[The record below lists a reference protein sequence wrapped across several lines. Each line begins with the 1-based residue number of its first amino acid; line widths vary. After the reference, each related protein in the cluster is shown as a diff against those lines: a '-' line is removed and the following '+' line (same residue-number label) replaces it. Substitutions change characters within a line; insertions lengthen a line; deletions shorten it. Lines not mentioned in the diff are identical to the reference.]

1 MAAATDQ
8 GIVVPLTAISDP
20 FGLKPLT
27 STILKINTV
36 PQKSLFINITGSLSN
51 IVIPNST
58 NRPMSASLVVNYA
71 TGNPANYSLLAQ
83 EVLSSAITAGNLTIP
98 NANVSISITSS
109 FDINDKIILR
119 IAGNNN
125 SFTTNNIINPT
136 SFDSNLS
143 LNISSTPNPSN
154 TNMIL
159 EPYFEGRPFEGSSA
173 EVMAGNIFRNI
184 PNPFLQDIDYNRG
197 PIPVNIQA
205 LISGSAQKGTVPESY
220 YTSLAQTNIR
230 YKGSKIQSTTINEY
244 QNTSGSTDFGN
255 PFNIG
260 NYGKTPSINV
270 FNTGIFEFQWG
281 GGTTPEIM
289 NWGAFKI
296 GKTLQVSSKD
306 LVRTVNPSDN
316 LQNVQ
321 ILSRLDFNDPSFQ
334 PPTSEISQSI
344 PQVKGD
350 YYQIL
355 NSSNP
360 INSEVSVA
368 LYTGGGSSDDPT
380 VPPTTKVLTS
390 EFGVP
395 TRSSFMYFTDEP
407 SAGLVWNNNS
417 NGFVMYQ
424 TANLYRV
431 TSNYTPGS
439 TINPTKNSTGDG
451 LVNIIQRDI
460 NAGERWFF
468 TFFTNLEN
476 TSTFDSSILEPYN
489 GGYTSKDEFGNYT
502 DPFGF
507 KGVYEILGVWE
518 VGTLYTAF
526 VVDKPNLGGNKI
538 FGGGNSSTSLG
549 FLMWKA
555 RAAGK
560 NEFIMVQDNVTGG
573 VGAGALTGR
582 FAPEYLTQNFES
594 ITKEYGSN
602 QTG

>member
-1 MAAATDQ
+1 MATQFDQ
-8 GIVVPLTAISDP
+8 GIVVPLTVVSDP

-27 STILKINTV
+27 SNLLVVNTV
-36 PQKSLFINITGSLSN
+36 PQKSFFINITGSLNN
-51 IVIPNST
+51 IVIPNET
-58 NRPMSASLVVNYA
+58 NRPMSASLVVSSA
-71 TGNPANYSLLAQ
+71 TGDPTTNILSH
-83 EVLSSAITAGNLTIP
+83 EVLFSSTTPGNLTIP
-98 NANVSISITSS
+98 SANISISITSS
-109 FDINDKIILR
+109 FNLNDKIILR
-119 IAGNNN
+119 VVGNHN

-143 LNISSTPNPSN
+143 LNISSTPNPSD
-154 TNMIL
+154 TSMVL
-159 EPYFEGRPFEGSSA
+159 EPYFEGKPFIGSSA
-173 EVMAGNIFRNI
+173 DVTSGNIFRNI
-184 PNPFLQDIDYNRG
+184 PNPFLQDIDYSKG
-197 PIPVNIQA
+197 PIPVNNQA

-244 QNTSGSTDFGN
+244 INSSGSTDFGN
-255 PFNIG
+255 SFNIG
-260 NYGKTPSINV
+260 NYGKSPSINV

-289 NWGAFKI
+289 DWGAFKI
-296 GKTLQVSSKD
+296 GKILQVSSKD
-306 LVRTVNPSDN
+306 LVKTINPSAN
-316 LQNVQ
+316 LQTVQ
-321 ILSRLDFNDPSFQ
+321 VLSRLDFNSSAPAPSSQ
-334 PPTSEISQSI
+334 LSQSI

-368 LYTGGGSSDDPT
+368 LYTGGGSSSNPT
-380 VPPTTKVLTS
+380 VPPTTKILTS

-395 TRSSFMYFTDEP
+395 TRSSFMYFTDANTA
-407 SAGLVWNNNS
+407 SDTWS
-417 NGFVMYQ
+417 NGTSVFDMYQ
-424 TANLYRV
+424 SANIYRV
-431 TSNYTPGS
+431 TSDYTPGS
-439 TINPTKNSTGDG
+439 TINPVGNGTGDG
-451 LVNIIQRDI
+451 MVNIIQRDI

-476 TSTFDSSILEPYN
+476 TGTFDSSILEPYN
-489 GGYTSKDEFGNYT
+489 GGYTSKNELGNYI

-518 VGTLYTAF
+518 PNSTRTRFQL
-526 VVDKPNLGGNKI
+526 DKPNLGGSKKM
-538 FGGGNSSTSLG
+538 GGSSSTSLG

-560 NEFIMVQDNVTGG
+560 NEFIMVQDSVTGG
-573 VGAGALTGR
+573 VGYGALTGR
-582 FAPEYLTQNFES
+582 YSPEYLTQNFEA

>member
-1 MAAATDQ
+1 MATATDQ
-8 GIVVPLTAISDP
+8 GVIIPLTVVSDP
-20 FGLKPLT
+20 FNLKPLT
-27 STILKINTV
+27 QGLLKVNTV

-51 IVIPNST
+51 IVIFNEIS
-58 NRPMSASLVVNYA
+58 RPMSASLVVSSA
-71 TGNPANYSLLAQ
+71 TGNPTNNILAH
-83 EVLSSAITAGNLTIP
+83 EVLFSSITAGSLTVLS
-98 NANVSISITSS
+98 ANVSISITSS
-109 FDINDKIILR
+109 FNLNDLILLR
-119 IAGNNN
+119 LVGNHD

-136 SFDSNLS
+136 SFDSDLS

-154 TNMIL
+154 TNMVL
-159 EPYFEGRPFEGSSA
+159 EPYFEGIPFIGSSA
-173 EVMAGNIFRNI
+173 DVTSGNIFRNI

-197 PIPVNIQA
+197 PIPVNNQA
-205 LISGSAQKGTVPESY
+205 LISGSAERGTVPESY

-230 YKGSKIQSTTINEY
+230 YRGSKIQSTTINEY
-244 QNTSGSTDFGN
+244 INSSGSTDFGN
-255 PFNIG
+255 SFNIG

-289 NWGAFKI
+289 DWGAFKI
-296 GKTLQVSSKD
+296 GKILQVSSKD
-306 LVRTVNPSDN
+306 LVKTINPSAN
-316 LQNVQ
+316 LKTVQ
-321 ILSRLDFNDPSFQ
+321 VLSRLDFNSSAQIPSSQ
-334 PPTSEISQSI
+334 LSQSI
-344 PQVKGD
+344 PQVRGD

-368 LYTGGGSSDDPT
+368 LYTGGGSSNNPT
-380 VPPTTKVLTS
+380 YPPTTKILTT

-395 TRSSFMYFTDEP
+395 TRSSFMYFTDEATASDTWANGT
-407 SAGLVWNNNS
+407 SA
-417 NGFVMYQ
+417 FQMYQ
-424 TANLYRV
+424 SANIFRV
-431 TSNYTPGS
+431 TSDYSPGS
-439 TINPTKNSTGDG
+439 TVNPVGNSTGDG
-451 LVNIIQRDI
+451 MVNIIQRDI

-476 TSTFDSSILEPYN
+476 TGTFNSSILEPYN

-518 VGTLYTAF
+518 PNSSRTRFQL
-526 VVDKPNLGGNKI
+526 DKPNLGGSKKI
-538 FGGGNSSTSLG
+538 GGNSSTSLG

-560 NEFIMVQDNVTGG
+560 NEFIMVQDSVTGG
-573 VGAGALTGR
+573 VGYGALTGR
-582 FAPEYLTQNFES
+582 YSPEYLTQNFEA